1 MIRSRFVHLA
11 DLLYFQV
18 LLLTYTTFYAI
29 LYHEIHTERVVA
41 VVKTYN
47 VAEVAKMLSVDP
59 ETVRRWI
66 RTKKLIAQTP
76 SSRREGNIIT
86 EEALRNFL
94 EDNHHAKYAKS
105 AAKALALSSAV
116 PIGGALAATAIE
128 GAVAAAGV
136 TGAAGA
142 AAAASLIGGTLG
154 VVSPALALVMGLA
167 LKGIASDKKGSKDA
181 IEAFRGQI
189 AKKKQKRKELQLK
202 LDRIQQ
208 EISALEREI
217 ADEEQLLAILKS
229 SAEEAEKSIKEKGK
243 NE

>member
-1 MIRSRFVHLA
+1 M
-11 DLLYFQV
+11 
-18 LLLTYTTFYAI
+18 
-29 LYHEIHTERVVA
+29 
-41 VVKTYN
+41 KTYN
-47 VAEVAKMLSVDP
+47 VAEVAELLSVDP

-66 RTKKLIAQTP
+66 RNGKLIAQTP
-76 SSRREGNIIT
+76 SSRREGNTIT
-86 EEALRNFL
+86 EEALRKFL

-105 AAKALALSSAV
+105 AAKALAISSAV
-116 PIGGALAATAIE
+116 SAASAIE
-128 GAVAAAGV
+128 GAVVAGGVSGAAAGV
-136 TGAAGA
+136 
-142 AAAASLIGGTLG
+142 AAASLIGGTLG
-154 VVSPALALVMGLA
+154 VVSPALALIMGLA

-217 ADEEQLLAILKS
+217 ADEEQLLALLKS

>member
-1 MIRSRFVHLA
+1 M
-11 DLLYFQV
+11 LY
-18 LLLTYTTFYAI
+18 YIMRYKPK
-29 LYHEIHTERVVA
+29 EVV

-47 VAEVAKMLSVDP
+47 VAEVAELLSVDP

-66 RTKKLIAQTP
+66 RNGKLIAQTP
-76 SSRREGNIIT
+76 SSRREGNTIT
-86 EEALRNFL
+86 EEALRKFL

-116 PIGGALAATAIE
+116 PIGGAIAASAIE
-128 GAVAAAGV
+128 GAVVAGGVSGAAAG
-136 TGAAGA
+136 

-154 VVSPALALVMGLA
+154 VVSPALAFIMGLA
-167 LKGIASDKKGSKDA
+167 LKGIASDKKGSNDA
-181 IEAFRGQI
+181 IETFRGQI

-202 LDRIQQ
+202 LDRLQQ

-217 ADEEQLLAILKS
+217 ADEEQLLALLKS
-229 SAEEAEKSIKEKGK
+229 SAEEAEKTVKEKGK